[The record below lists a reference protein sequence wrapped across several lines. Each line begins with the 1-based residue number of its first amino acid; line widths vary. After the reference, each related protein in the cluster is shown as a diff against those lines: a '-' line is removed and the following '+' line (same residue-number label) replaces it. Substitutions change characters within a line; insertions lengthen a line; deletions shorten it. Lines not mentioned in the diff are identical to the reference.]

1 MMARLVV
8 RAWPRFHV
16 TLDSLI
22 HTVDPHGL
30 LLKGYV
36 PTTLTCLNAGIT
48 LRGKERDEYIGR
60 EPCCHKKRTNY

>member
-1 MMARLVV
+1 MTRLVV

-16 TLDSLI
+16 TLDSLT

-30 LLKGYV
+30 LLQGYV

-48 LRGKERDEYIGR
+48 LRGKERMNTLGGNHAATRR
-60 EPCCHKKRTNY
+60 ERTTE